1 MGIVMLNQVSGTNSL
16 SQVEWMSMEAAMP
29 AEERLTHKNLALWMI
44 QRAQQHGVKKEED
57 DEDDDDDGEDGDEGG
72 EGEDGEEDEKVDA
85 EEDKRAAAAEA
96 REKAEKE
103 QAEKEEAEKAEKAKN
118 WSSVNLASA
127 ES

>member
-57 DEDDDDDGEDGDEGG
+57 DE
-72 EGEDGEEDEKVDA
+72 VDA
-85 EEDKRAAAAEA
+85 EEEKRAAAAEA

-103 QAEKEEAEKAEKAKN
+103 EAEKEETEKEKAKN

-127 ES
+127 ESKLNF